1 MLTHE
6 GFDALLQVVTWHGV
20 WLGGSHEVKCT
31 LSCSEMKFIVS

>member
-20 WLGGSHEVKCT
+20 WLGGSQFGLFQV
-31 LSCSEMKFIVS
+31 